1 MNAFWDYFWPVFAAG
16 LMVGTVAGWV
26 ASRAKI
32 VRVRERPHEPEF
44 VRKPRRW
51 RLTVVGIGL
60 VLAIA
65 ASVVWHGPLGAADRF
80 TSRVERIARQVL
92 VDFDAPA
99 GMTVRIH
106 HDPLTRQLVLSG
118 PADNFQRDEAA
129 RLLSQ
134 IPGVSRAIWTP
145 AIAIPLIGEGAIAS
159 VLGFLCGLLI
169 AYLLEL
175 RRRYNAQWTW

>member
-1 MNAFWDYFWPVFAAG
+1 MNALWSHFWPFFAAG
-16 LMVGTVAGWV
+16 LMVGTVAGWA

-51 RLTVVGIGL
+51 RFT
-60 VLAIA
+60 VLAVGLAVSIA
-65 ASVVWHGPLGAADRF
+65 ASIAWHGPLGAADRF

-99 GMTVRIH
+99 GITVRIR
-106 HDPLTRQLVLSG
+106 HDPLTRQLMLSG
-118 PADNFQRDEAA
+118 RADDFQRSEAS

-134 IPGVSRAIWTP
+134 VPGVSQAVWSPT
-145 AIAIPLIGEGAIAS
+145 IAIPLIVEGAIAS
-159 VLGFLCGLLI
+159 LLGFLCGLLI